1 VSLVAGALVAALLL
15 TGCQS
20 GTTAQNESTLPS
32 IAFSMLP
39 TAAASAESSGE
50 DADVTEDEGTDEELP
65 APACDVDTI
74 AGVEQV
80 VASQLAAF
88 RDRDFEAAFRLAS
101 SQFQSFSSVDSL
113 RNLIMDGRH
122 EEVANAASHEFTE
135 CRMPEPGRAYA
146 AVSVTGLNRNTV
158 LLVYQF
164 VNEAGEWR
172 ILQSAPMGGHRGG
185 NDDLGTAPSAQ
196 SA

>member
-1 VSLVAGALVAALLL
+1 
-15 TGCQS
+15 
-20 GTTAQNESTLPS
+20 
-32 IAFSMLP
+32 
-39 TAAASAESSGE
+39 
-50 DADVTEDEGTDEELP
+50 
-65 APACDVDTI
+65 
-74 AGVEQV
+74 
-80 VASQLAAF
+80 
-88 RDRDFEAAFRLAS
+88 
-101 SQFQSFSSVDSL
+101 
-113 RNLIMDGRH
+113 
-122 EEVANAASHEFTE
+122 
-135 CRMPEPGRAYA
+135 MPEPGRAYA